1 MFEQNRAIDASIV
14 TRFLA
19 FQSGVVCDA
28 LGRLDLAGWMTGIR
42 PIRPKSKMVGRAR
55 TLSFGRKRGTPP
67 ADLNMY
73 AAIRA
78 CNPGDVLVIGTERC
92 EGWIYGE
99 NVAHTAQY
107 QGLAGIV
114 TDAAARD
121 GAELAEL
128 SIPCFAHGVETRPP
142 FDIEIIAADVPI
154 DCGGAQVR
162 PGDLVCGDT
171 DGIVVVPGNRIEDVL
186 RQAED
191 LNLLEKAQ
199 EDAIARKA
207 PLPEIH
213 EILKKKKTP
222 K

>member
-1 MFEQNRAIDASIV
+1 MFEPNHAIEAAIV
-14 TRFLA
+14 SRFLT
-19 FQSGVVCDA
+19 FQSGVICDA
-28 LGRLDLAGWMTGIR
+28 LGRLELAGWMSGIR
-42 PIRPKSKMVGRAR
+42 PVRPKSNLAGRAR

-67 ADLNMY
+67 ADVNMY

-78 CNPGDVLVIGTERC
+78 CSPGDVLVIGTERC

-99 NVAHTAQY
+99 NVAHHAQY

-121 GAELAEL
+121 GAELSEL
-128 SIPCFAHGVETRPP
+128 SIACFARGLETRPP

-171 DGIVVVPGNRIEDVL
+171 DGIVVVPCNRIEDVL

-191 LNLLEKAQ
+191 LNFLEKAQ

-207 PLPEIH
+207 PLPEIY